1 MVPETLPKPKVSQMH
16 IKNQIW
22 KESTEIW
29 HHFSRSTDQMDLPL
43 FCGPDLIKFWLFF
56 TWDSGK
62 YFGCSGALIDVSW
75 PFRMYSKLKTS
86 NSIDFWDLPESIT
99 SHVHHPWAQICPIS
113 EAAVLSLRRNRRWST
128 RTHREGRIPEWLHN
142 VTNYIPTLHP
152 VEDCHRGGGC
162 QPALGNVDQSH
173 LRSGIIISDMLS
185 SIDLSWFV
193 CGFTLS
199 RCAMDLENL

>member
-1 MVPETLPKPKVSQMH
+1 
-16 IKNQIW
+16 
-22 KESTEIW
+22 
-29 HHFSRSTDQMDLPL
+29 
-43 FCGPDLIKFWLFF
+43 
-56 TWDSGK
+56 
-62 YFGCSGALIDVSW
+62 
-75 PFRMYSKLKTS
+75 MYSKLKTS

-173 LRSGIIISDMLS
+173 LRSGIVRSYLWHVESCRFELICVWFYAEPLCYGSRKSLELCFIIPTHV
-185 SIDLSWFV
+185 WEV
-193 CGFTLS
+193 
-199 RCAMDLENL
+199 